1 MELFR
6 GRMPIFGHGIFASL
20 PYSPCEIRASLLCRE
35 KEMGTIQEHRMHA
48 ELCVAK
54 AQTTEDHRDKALWLT
69 LAQSWAQ
76 LAEYAARVNKRAYG
90 ESATGAV
97 DLDEVEDAHAAH

>member
-1 MELFR
+1 
-6 GRMPIFGHGIFASL
+6 L
-20 PYSPCEIRASLLCRE
+20 PYSPCGIHASLLCRE
-35 KEMGTIQEHRMHA
+35 YEMGTIQEHRMHA

-54 AQTTEDHRDKALWLT
+54 AQTTDDHRDKALWLT

-76 LAEYAARVNKRAYG
+76 LAEYAARVNNRAYG

-97 DLDEVEDAHAAH
+97 DLDEVEDAHAPH